1 MICMKIDSVISAIG
15 FIVESIIENI
25 EQYEKIENDEAEES
39 EPQAVEILYDEDG
52 HPIQPQ

>member
-1 MICMKIDSVISAIG
+1 MKIDSVISAIG